1 MFQGLRPCALVATLV
16 LLGGC
21 ANAPVQA
28 MSDTRQAIQAAEA
41 AGAQQAAP
49 DKLQAARDGLKR
61 AEDLIRARD
70 YRAAKREALTAR
82 QHAAE
87 ALAASTAH

>member
-1 MFQGLRPCALVATLV
+1 MFQGLRPCAIVAACV

-61 AEDLIRARD
+61 AEDLIRAHD
-70 YRAAKREALTAR
+70 YRAAKREARTAR
-82 QHAAE
+82 QLAAD